1 MSDIESGVHGSPLL
15 FEHDSDYD
23 DPLRTSGSSDEEPPP
38 PQKPLDMRE
47 LFRRKSGD
55 KRLLSDSCPRE
66 RLHTTPKRFRMGA
79 ERSTSENRVT
89 SRSEPVTQRS
99 KKLTN
104 GSQDGEVMSVLQE
117 ITGVLNTLV
126 KRVESTEKEIKGVK
140 IKLESSSMNSSTSDS
155 TTKRKEAI
163 PLVVRVRN

>member
-1 MSDIESGVHGSPLL
+1 
-15 FEHDSDYD
+15 
-23 DPLRTSGSSDEEPPP
+23 
-38 PQKPLDMRE
+38 
-47 LFRRKSGD
+47 
-55 KRLLSDSCPRE
+55 
-66 RLHTTPKRFRMGA
+66 
-79 ERSTSENRVT
+79 
-89 SRSEPVTQRS
+89 
-99 KKLTN
+99 
-104 GSQDGEVMSVLQE
+104 MSVLQE